1 MGGGDGEA
9 VEGGEQVILFALED
23 LQDEIDLYVFD
34 NIRPD
39 TSTTLL
45 IQDNSKSIYQR
56 IPWVHPSTCDPI
68 I

>member
-23 LQDEIDLYVFD
+23 LQDEIDLYVFG